1 MLNSKE
7 ILERTGI
14 SRATLNNYIGWGIV
28 PKPDVLPPE
37 PSDGDAP
44 RIGYFPDD
52 IVERIAQIQRL
63 KKDGWSMARIA
74 AHFGGPQAPA
84 AIPDPVASSSSPSP
98 VTGGAQAPLSSPAP
112 TARPAPQSVP
122 DHRPI
127 EDAGTLKA
135 VDLAQRRL
143 PVLTPVAVLAAG
155 LQHSAS
161 IWAELPPEEY
171 FELINHIWSTADP
184 IFRRHAGT
192 HGKHPADGMVSY
204 FFPLPAGS
212 YLWNT
217 LVAALEL
224 QEAMRRVSKEW
235 QLRKG
240 WSTELYMNIGIDE
253 GQEWRGTFKSATD
266 VEFTSLAETLKQAAR
281 ISDFARFGSI
291 WVTKNLLGKLSPLE
305 RGRLTYGVRRK
316 NADGRHVFVASL
328 FSNVRRVAGPHA
340 STADSPKEVAL
351 LPITEIVQISAP
363 LGIPGSPGASWLN
376 SKFN

>member
-1 MLNSKE
+1 VLNSKE

-44 RIGYFPDD
+44 RIGYFPDE

-74 AHFGGPQAPA
+74 AHFGGSQAPA
-84 AIPDPVASSSSPSP
+84 AIPEPVAVPTVAALVPAAPQASDSTAAPSALP
-98 VTGGAQAPLSSPAP
+98 LAQPAP
-112 TARPAPQSVP
+112 DQQASGPGATQP
-122 DHRPI
+122 
-127 EDAGTLKA
+127 KA
-135 VDLAQRRL
+135 VDAANRRR
-143 PVLTPVAVLAAG
+143 PVLTSVAVLAAG
-155 LQHSAS
+155 LQHSS
-161 IWAELPPEEY
+161 TIWSELPPEEY
-171 FELINHIWSTADP
+171 FELINHVWSTADP

-217 LVAALEL
+217 LLAALEL
-224 QEAMRRVSKEW
+224 KEAMRRVSKEW

-253 GQEWRGTFKSATD
+253 GQEWLGTFKSATD

-281 ISDFARFGSI
+281 ISDFARFGAI
-291 WVTKNLLGKLSPLE
+291 WVTKNLLGKLSAQE
-305 RGRLTYGVRRK
+305 RERLTYGVRRK
-316 NADGRHVFVASL
+316 SADGRHVFVGSV
-328 FSNVRRVAGPHA
+328 FSNVRRVASHDAPR
-340 STADSPKEVAL
+340 ADHPKEVAL
-351 LPITEIVQISAP
+351 LPITEIVQVSAP
-363 LGIPGSPGASWLN
+363 AGPSGASWLPP
-376 SKFN
+376 KFN